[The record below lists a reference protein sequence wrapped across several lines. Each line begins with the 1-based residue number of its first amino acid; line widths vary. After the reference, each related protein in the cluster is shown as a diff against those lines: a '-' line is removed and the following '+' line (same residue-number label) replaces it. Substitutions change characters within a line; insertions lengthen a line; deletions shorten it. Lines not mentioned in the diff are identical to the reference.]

1 MRLLSVRLSISL
13 AVGVALCQ
21 SIASAQWVAGAVD
34 HARALR
40 ADVEGQDWLLNGRTF
55 SAERHSPLSQLNVG
69 NIGGLGLDWHSD
81 LDAPDG
87 MVATP
92 IVVDGRI
99 YISLPFSVVRAID
112 AGSGE
117 LLWEYDPIVSYAQG
131 TELVAISARTNRGVA
146 VWRGKVFV
154 TVADCRLIALDA
166 ETGEP
171 LWEQVAC
178 DPSMGFAMTAAPHVG
193 RDMVFVGN
201 ANSESGLRT
210 RGHVDAYDAD
220 TGRHLW
226 RFYTA
231 PSHIPEENTSPAMQM
246 AARTWTGD
254 SLERYG
260 GGGNAWDDLTYDP
273 ELDLLYFGTAA
284 ALPQLYVDRSP
295 EGGDNLFT
303 VSVVAVQGSTGEY
316 RWHYQADP
324 QDNWGYDLNTNIIL
338 ADLPLNE
345 ESRRILMIAP
355 KNGYFYVL
363 DRATGELISAENFAR
378 VSWATHIDM
387 ETGRPVHNPAANYW
401 DGAEGEFYLYP
412 NPWGAHTWI
421 PMSYHPGERLAYIPV
436 NNLPVH
442 QVFGGDGT
450 VSGRMAIPPVAEGET
465 FVQGH
470 LVAWD
475 PVTQSRRWAVERA
488 NGFNGGTMTTA
499 GGLVFQGTA
508 TGEFEAL
515 AAGDGTLLWSFDTGS
530 AISAAP
536 VSYEFDGD
544 QYVLIAVGGGGHPR
558 FARPEFFFV
567 EAALGPSRLLAF
579 RLGGSS
585 QLPQFV
591 DSQRPLPEPPEITAT
606 PELLERGEGLYQL
619 CSFCHGPEA
628 RGALNGTMPDLRY
641 LPRESHEQWHATVV
655 GGALLDR
662 GMPAFPISLE
672 DSEAIHAYVVSRAR
686 DAYEQRSTME
696 AD

>member
-1 MRLLSVRLSISL
+1 MAATLGQSV
-13 AVGVALCQ
+13 
-21 SIASAQWVAGAVD
+21 ASAQWAAGNVD

-40 ADVEGQDWLLNGRTF
+40 AGGEGQDWLLNGRTF
-55 SAERHSPLSQLNVG
+55 RAERHSPLTQIDTDSIQ
-69 NIGGLGLDWHSD
+69 GLGLDWYTD

-92 IVVDGRI
+92 IVVDGTI
-99 YISLPFSVVRAID
+99 YIPLPFSVVQAID
-112 AGSGE
+112 ASNGE
-117 LLWEYDPIVSYAQG
+117 LLWEYDPVVSYAQG

-154 TVADCRLIALDA
+154 TVADCRLVALDA
-166 ETGEP
+166 GTGEL
-171 LWEQVAC
+171 LWQQVAC
-178 DPSMGFAMTAAPHVG
+178 DPSKGYAMTAAPHVG

-201 ANSESGLRT
+201 ANSESGLQT

-226 RFYTA
+226 RFYTV

-246 AARTWTGD
+246 AAQTWTGD
-254 SLERYG
+254 SLQRYG

-284 ALPQLYVDRSP
+284 ALPQLYVERSP
-295 EGGDNLFT
+295 EGGDSLYT
-303 VSVVAVQGSTGEY
+303 LSVVAVQGSTGEY

-338 ADLPLNE
+338 ADLPVNGQ
-345 ESRRILMIAP
+345 SRQVLMIAP
-355 KNGYFYVL
+355 KNGFFYVL
-363 DRATGELISAENFAR
+363 DRATGELISANNFAR
-378 VSWATHIDM
+378 VSWATHIDLD
-387 ETGRPVHNPAANYW
+387 TGRPVHNPATNYW
-401 DGAEGEFYLYP
+401 DGAQGEFYLYP

-436 NNLPVH
+436 NNLPVR
-442 QVFGGDGT
+442 QVFNGDGT
-450 VSGRMAIPPVAEGET
+450 VSGQMAIPPVEDGEE

-508 TGEFEAL
+508 TGWFEAFS
-515 AAGDGTLLWSFDTGS
+515 AGEGNPLWAFDTGS

-536 VSYEFDGD
+536 VSYELDGE
-544 QYVLIAVGGGGHPR
+544 QYVLIAIGGGGHPR

-579 RLGGSS
+579 KVGGTA
-585 QLPQFV
+585 QLPRYV
-591 DSQRPLPEPPEITAT
+591 VAARSLPEPPPLTAS
-606 PELLERGEGLYQL
+606 PDMVEQGERLYQL
-619 CSFCHGPEA
+619 CGFCHGPEA

-641 LPRESHEQWHATVV
+641 MTEETHEQWHAIVV
-655 GGALLDR
+655 GGARLDR
-662 GMPAFPISLE
+662 GMPAFPVSIE
-672 DSEAIHAYVVSRAR
+672 ESEAIRAYVVNRAR
-686 DAYEQRSTME
+686 AAYEQGSTGE
-696 AD
+696 TD